1 MTDRIFLDTNIMVYA
16 LDSECVTKQK
26 RAKEILDQFYS
37 DQNYRISTQV
47 VQEFC
52 SVVLKKIL
60 PSIPEKKLLEFI
72 STLPLDQVAVIDINT
87 ITRSLTI
94 KEEYKY
100 SLWDSLIIAAAEL
113 SGCNVLYTE
122 DMSNNQ
128 VIGNLKI
135 VNPFL

>member
-1 MTDRIFLDTNIMVYA
+1 M
-16 LDSECVTKQK
+16 
-26 RAKEILDQFYS
+26 
-37 DQNYRISTQV
+37 
-47 VQEFC
+47 
-52 SVVLKKIL
+52 
-60 PSIPEKKLLEFI
+60 
-72 STLPLDQVAVIDINT
+72 NT